1 MALTKVTYS
10 MIDGAVA
17 NILDYGA
24 DPTGVA
30 DSTSAIQAALDAAS
44 SVFIPPGTFKIT
56 TIYVD
61 AAQRLF
67 GAGMYESV
75 LQKAS
80 GNNAPGVV
88 LINTD
93 PNGANVPVTT
103 QIDNFQVRGETPLN
117 PALVNQVGI
126 LVTCADAAGGLNIVK
141 FLIDRVAVTYMASE
155 GIVLNGS
162 TGSTITNCDIQY
174 NCASGIRLSNSGV
187 VTSGPVTPFN
197 NGIRI
202 DKCRIKHN
210 AIGVY
215 CQGYAVQGITGSPS
229 GAVVGEVVGNTIT
242 QCLIEANLTSPSTGD
257 IFDYTNGIGGPD
269 RPGLGVLLEY
279 GREWVITDN
288 WFESQFAHI
297 KLNGGNKLTL
307 IQDNKFSNLSPGSQI
322 APAPDQAGNIVFY
335 SYGATYENPRNLVT
349 KNLFAVRNQRVGGA
363 YEGQHVLL
371 IGTNNNANRFIYNR
385 QEWIDGATLVTNIVV
400 TPGANYADRQ
410 LIVDMNVI
418 EGTNFVQQ
426 YSNSLQTAI
435 AMRVLGVGG
444 EFDLY
449 DSSTTATKINVGN
462 TAFASDHACSF
473 NFRQID
479 ADGATLEDRKS
490 IKLAARYDAGNTYDT
505 VFVMKGRGTP
515 EGAVTAGVGSLY
527 MRTDGGA
534 GTSLYVKESGTG
546 NTGWVG
552 K

>member
-1 MALTKVTYS
+1 MSLTKVSYS
-10 MIDGAVA
+10 MIAGAVA
-17 NILDYGA
+17 NIIDYGA
-24 DPTGVA
+24 DPTGSEN
-30 DSTSAIQAALDAAS
+30 STTAIQAALDAAD
-44 SVFIPPGTFKIT
+44 SVYIPPGTFKIT
-56 TIYVD
+56 TIRVD

-67 GAGMYESV
+67 GSGMYESV
-75 LQKAS
+75 LQIATGS
-80 GNNAPGVV
+80 NAPGVV
-88 LINTD
+88 LVNTD
-93 PNGANVPVTT
+93 PSGANVPFTT
-103 QIDNFQVRGETPLN
+103 QIDNFQVRGQIPLN
-117 PALVNQVGI
+117 PSLVNQVGV
-126 LVTCADAAGGLNIVK
+126 LVTCANASGGLNIVK
-141 FLIDRVAVTYMASE
+141 FLIDRVAVTYMAAE

-187 VTSGPVTPFN
+187 ITTGPVPCFN

-215 CQGYAVQGITGSPS
+215 CQGFAVQGITGAPS
-229 GAVVGEVVGNTIT
+229 GGEVSEVWGNSVT

-257 IFDYTNGIGGPD
+257 IFDYPNGIGGPN
-269 RPGLGVLLEY
+269 RPGIGLLLENA
-279 GREWVITDN
+279 REWVITDN
-288 WFESQFAHI
+288 WIESQFASV
-297 KLNGGNKLTL
+297 KFNGGCKLSV

-335 SYGATYENPRNLVT
+335 SYSGILENVRNIVT
-349 KNLFAVRNQRVGGA
+349 KNLFAVRNTRVGGI
-363 YEGQHVLL
+363 YEGQHILL
-371 IGTNNNANRFIYNR
+371 INTNNGSNRFIHNR
-385 QEWIDGATLVTNIVV
+385 QEYFDGLTFSTSLVV
-400 TPGANYADRQ
+400 TPGADYADRQ

-418 EGTNFVQQ
+418 EGTNYVKE
-426 YSNSLQTAI
+426 YSNSLTETI

-449 DSSTTATKINVGN
+449 DSSTTAAKINVGN
-462 TAFASDHACSF
+462 TGFALDHACSF

-479 ADGATLEDRKS
+479 ADGVTLEDRKA

-515 EGAVTAGVGSLY
+515 ESAITAGVGSLY

-534 GTSLYVKESGTG
+534 GTSLYVKESGSG